1 MKGKRGKPR
10 LNEKQEV
17 CLTIIE
23 YEEHTG
29 IHVVPWLSKNVT
41 VHVLPRPLEMSAK
54 LKRWTGSHMLMTVFI
69 GENN

>member
-29 IHVVPWLSKNVT
+29 IHGLSKNVT

-54 LKRWTGSHMLMTVFI
+54 LKRWTESHMLMTVFI